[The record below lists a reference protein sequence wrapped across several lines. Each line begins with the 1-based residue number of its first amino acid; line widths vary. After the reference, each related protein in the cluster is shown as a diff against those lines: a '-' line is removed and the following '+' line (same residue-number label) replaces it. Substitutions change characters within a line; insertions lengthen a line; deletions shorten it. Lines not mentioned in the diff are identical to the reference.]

1 MPLCRPHGPGTSPG
15 ERPRSSPRPPVGAM
29 ANRSALHDREP
40 FRLDAVGVRSFR
52 RDARNAPA
60 HPGTS
65 RQADR
70 VVLLRH
76 GRFVWLSAETFDAS
90 KAMAEDALLPAVRG
104 AAPEDLIVASG
115 TPCRHQI
122 QDLAGP
128 VAMHPVRVLE
138 AALAD
143 RRVSGPASI

>member
-1 MPLCRPHGPGTSPG
+1 
-15 ERPRSSPRPPVGAM
+15 
-29 ANRSALHDREP
+29 
-40 FRLDAVGVRSFR
+40 
-52 RDARNAPA
+52 
-60 HPGTS
+60 
-65 RQADR
+65 
-70 VVLLRH
+70 
-76 GRFVWLSAETFDAS
+76 
-90 KAMAEDALLPAVRG
+90 MAEDALLPAVRG

-122 QDLAGP
+122 RDLAGP